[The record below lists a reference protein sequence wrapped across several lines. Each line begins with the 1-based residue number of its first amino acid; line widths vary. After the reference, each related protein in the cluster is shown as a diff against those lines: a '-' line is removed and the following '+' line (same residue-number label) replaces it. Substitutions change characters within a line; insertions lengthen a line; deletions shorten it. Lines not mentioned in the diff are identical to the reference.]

1 MARVVVVGGGI
12 VGAGVAYH
20 LGVVHGWEDIV
31 VLDQGELPHNP
42 GSTSHAPGGV
52 VVASHAKLMAD
63 LASYSSKLY
72 STLDP
77 IDDQHINYFAAGG
90 LEMARTPERWEDLHR
105 LHSACTAFGIET
117 HLLSADETVAHL
129 DFMDPRPL
137 AGSLYVKESALV
149 RGYHI
154 VGDFLAKSGATVYPH
169 TALGDVEVS
178 NGRVAAV
185 MTTNPEVPRI
195 ETEYVVIAANI
206 WSPALTRQFGMEVPL
221 RAFEHPYV
229 IGPSLDQWK
238 HYDRSVLA
246 DENHYPLIRD
256 LDTAMYYRRHWD
268 RIGIGSYFHEAH
280 MVRSEDVGPSAL
292 RPFTPSDFVA
302 AWAFAQELVPEL
314 RGQNVEYEKAYNGMF
329 AFSVDGYP
337 IIGESQTIGGL
348 WSANASWI
356 THAGG
361 VAKSVAEWMVSGTT
375 EWDMRQAHLYRFSR
389 HAVEAG
395 FVDRI
400 TSKNYREIYDII
412 HPRQPLTEP
421 RNVRLTPFHD
431 RQVAAG
437 ACFTTFAGYELPN
450 WYESNADLVERYRSQ
465 IPERAGWGAQFWSA
479 IQGAEHLATRK
490 NAGLFDLTGLSII
503 EVSGAGAAR
512 YADELCSN
520 RMDGTVGAV
529 TYTCWLTSQGGIK
542 RDLTV
547 ARLGEDR
554 FWMFVGEG
562 TLPMD
567 LHWAQI
573 NAPHDVVVADI
584 SDAYS
589 ALGVFGP
596 NARLI
601 MEKVTDEGLTNDT
614 FGYYTGRWMNVAG
627 VEVYGMRISYV
638 GELGWELHIPMAQS
652 LEVWDALV
660 AAGADHGLA
669 LVGGGAMDSL
679 RLEKGYRLW
688 GGDIY
693 TEYNVYEAGLGWTA
707 KLDKFSFVGKEA
719 TAAAKAAGPKKVLT
733 CLTVDDPGATLMG
746 NEPVFS
752 ADQKVGF
759 VTTANFGYSV
769 GKMIAYAYLPTDVAV
784 AGTELEVEYFAR
796 RYAAKVAE
804 EPLFD
809 PRMERMKA

>member
-1 MARVVVVGGGI
+1 MAQVVVVGGGI
-12 VGAGVAYH
+12 VGAGIAYH
-20 LGVVHGWEDIV
+20 LGVVHGWDDIV
-31 VLDQGELPHNP
+31 VIDQGELPYNP

-77 IDDQHINYFAAGG
+77 IDDKHLNYFSVGG
-90 LEMARTPERWEDLHR
+90 LEMARTPERWADLHR
-105 LHSACTAFGIET
+105 LHSACTAFGLET
-117 HLLSADETVAHL
+117 HLLSADETVAYL
-129 DFMDPRPL
+129 DFMDPAPL
-137 AGSLYVKESALV
+137 AGSLFVKDSALV

-154 VGDFLAKSGATVYPH
+154 VGDFLAKSGAAVHPN
-169 TALGDVEVS
+169 TALGDVIVDG
-178 NGRVAAV
+178 GRVVAV
-185 MTTNPEVPRI
+185 TTNNPEVPRI
-195 ETEYVVIAANI
+195 DAEHVVIAANI

-221 RAFEHPYV
+221 RAFQHQYV
-229 IGPSLDQWK
+229 IGPVLDQWA
-238 HYDRSVLA
+238 HYDHSVLA

-268 RIGIGSYFHEAH
+268 RIGIGSYFHQAH
-280 MVRSEDVGPSAL
+280 MVRSEDVGPTAL

-314 RGQNVEYEKAYNGMF
+314 RGQNVDYETAYNGMF

-337 IIGESQTIGGL
+337 IIGESQTVKGL

-361 VAKSVAEWMVSGTT
+361 VAKSLAEWLVTGTT
-375 EWDMRQAHLYRFSR
+375 EWDMRQAHLYRFQR
-389 HAVEAG
+389 HVAEPA

-400 TSKNYREIYDII
+400 TRKNYREIYDIV

-450 WYESNADLVERYRSQ
+450 WYESNAGLVEKYRHH
-465 IPERAGWGAQFWSA
+465 IPEHSGWGAQFWSP
-479 IQGAEHLATRK
+479 IQGAEHIATRET
-490 NAGLFDLTGLSII
+490 AGLSDLTGLSII
-503 EVSGAGAAR
+503 EISGPGACQ
-512 YADELCSN
+512 YANELCSN
-520 RMDGTVGAV
+520 RVDGPVGDV
-529 TYTCWLTSQGGIK
+529 TYTCWLTPEGGIK

-547 ARLGEDR
+547 ARLADDR

-567 LHWAQI
+567 LHWAET
-573 NAPHDVVVADI
+573 NAPDDATVTDI

-589 ALGVFGP
+589 AIGLFGP
-596 NARLI
+596 NARRILQRL
-601 MEKVTDEGLTNDT
+601 TDEPLANDE
-614 FGYYTGRWMNVAG
+614 FGYYTGRWMTVAD
-627 VEVYGMRISYV
+627 VEVYAMRISYV
-638 GELGWELHIPMAQS
+638 GELGWELHIPMAES
-652 LEVWDALV
+652 LPVWDGLV
-660 AAGADHGLA
+660 AAGAEHDLILA
-669 LVGGGAMDSL
+669 GGGAMDSL

-707 KLDKFSFVGKEA
+707 KLAKDSFIGKGA
-719 TAAAKAAGPKKVLT
+719 TAAAKAAGPKKRLT
-733 CLTVDDPGATLMG
+733 CLTIDDPAATLMG
-746 NEPVFS
+746 YEPVLHNGT
-752 ADQKVGF
+752 KVGF
-759 VTTANFGYSV
+759 VTTANYGYSV
-769 GKMIAYAYLPTDVAV
+769 GTTIAYAYLPMAV
-784 AGTELEVEYFAR
+784 AGTGTELEVEYFAER
-796 RYAAKVAE
+796 FRATVAD

-809 PRMERMKA
+809 PQMERMKA